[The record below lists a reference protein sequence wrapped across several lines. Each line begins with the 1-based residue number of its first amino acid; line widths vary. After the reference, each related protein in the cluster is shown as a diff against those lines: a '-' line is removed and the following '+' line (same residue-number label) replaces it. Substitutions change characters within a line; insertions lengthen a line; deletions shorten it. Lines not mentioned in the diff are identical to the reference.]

1 MRTDVVVDPAPSP
14 PFRGRQI
21 VTAEPFLFLA
31 GFHGVEEASSNLPV
45 DLAGSVLAEPEAV
58 RQSRLLYDRLEGALA
73 DVSSSIHRIVQL
85 TQWTRTFVDPGP
97 RPGHRNDPY
106 EEYWPMWRPVVDS
119 HLKVRNE
126 RLVRDRPPSAFL
138 PVDRLLSTDRLVEL
152 QGIALT
158 DGSGYQP
165 QVADVDVPASGGFSR
180 AMMAGPWVITAG
192 FGATDSEARLR
203 ADVRAPDNIWY
214 GNQTVAETTAT
225 LERLRRLVCDAGL
238 EWEHVVKATLYL
250 SPTALVQLPAIN
262 AEWSTYWDGPG
273 PARAVVPVSGI
284 GVHDLNVEIELIVAR
299 AGTGWEPQVVETG
312 SGPHLGP
319 VPTAV
324 RSGSLLLFSTLAT
337 GAPRSTDDRY
347 PYLHRE
353 VASQL
358 QAIKRTVKATGQTI
372 GAALRPVKV
381 NLFLQDF
388 AELPTALHE
397 WDHLFGRD
405 PVAGGVFECPPFSQ
419 QLDGSR
425 LLCDLIAEVS

>member
-138 PVDRLLSTDRLVEL
+138 PVDRLVSTDRLVEL

-165 QVADVDVPASGGFSR
+165 QVADVDVPASGGFS
-180 AMMAGPWVITAG
+180 GP
-192 FGATDSEARLR
+192 
-203 ADVRAPDNIWY
+203 
-214 GNQTVAETTAT
+214 
-225 LERLRRLVCDAGL
+225 
-238 EWEHVVKATLYL
+238 
-250 SPTALVQLPAIN
+250 
-262 AEWSTYWDGPG
+262 
-273 PARAVVPVSGI
+273 
-284 GVHDLNVEIELIVAR
+284 
-299 AGTGWEPQVVETG
+299 
-312 SGPHLGP
+312 
-319 VPTAV
+319 
-324 RSGSLLLFSTLAT
+324 
-337 GAPRSTDDRY
+337 
-347 PYLHRE
+347 
-353 VASQL
+353 
-358 QAIKRTVKATGQTI
+358 
-372 GAALRPVKV
+372 
-381 NLFLQDF
+381 
-388 AELPTALHE
+388 
-397 WDHLFGRD
+397 
-405 PVAGGVFECPPFSQ
+405 
-419 QLDGSR
+419 
-425 LLCDLIAEVS
+425 